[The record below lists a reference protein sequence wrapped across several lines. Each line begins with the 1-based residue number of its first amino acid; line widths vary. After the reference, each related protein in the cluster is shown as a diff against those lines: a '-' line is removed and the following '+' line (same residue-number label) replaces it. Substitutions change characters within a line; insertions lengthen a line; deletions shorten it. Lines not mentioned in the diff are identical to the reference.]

1 MNKQKEVKGWYGA
14 LNSFKMLIRKSDF
27 GGFLPWARLVCD
39 TNVHLA
45 EAEIRGFFRRAR
57 FVCATNVHLAE
68 AVKRSFFLRDKISL
82 SDKLTSC

>member
-1 MNKQKEVKGWYGA
+1 MVRCFEF
-14 LNSFKMLIRKSDF
+14 LSDFMLLSSFKMLIRKSDF
-27 GGFLPWARLVCD
+27 GGFLPWVRLVCD

-68 AVKRSFFLRDKISL
+68 AGESGLLPERQDSFV
-82 SDKLTSC
+82 